1 MARAVGL
8 DKRVRLWVVAT
19 REEIAS
25 LGGHQR
31 RVHFVTFSH
40 AGKLVATAGMDRTV
54 DLWDTPKEP
63 TGAASSSGVGGEG
76 GDGGGSVIRTVC
88 QSDVR
93 KFCAGEEHVGRCL
106 RRHDREL
113 SDDCTAALRK
123 QRENQ

>member
-1 MARAVGL
+1 MR
-8 DKRVRLWVVAT
+8 
-19 REEIAS
+19 
-25 LGGHQR
+25 
-31 RVHFVTFSH
+31 
-40 AGKLVATAGMDRTV
+40 TA
-54 DLWDTPKEP
+54 P
-63 TGAASSSGVGGEG
+63 TGAASSSGFGGEG